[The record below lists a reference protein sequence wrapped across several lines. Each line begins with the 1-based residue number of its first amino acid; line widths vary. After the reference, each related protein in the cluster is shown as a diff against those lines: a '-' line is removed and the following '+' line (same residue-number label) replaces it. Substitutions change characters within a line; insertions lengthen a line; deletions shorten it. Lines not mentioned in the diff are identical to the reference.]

1 MIVLTNKQ
9 LRKIIEDLPRV
20 KRTKKLLNYSV
31 VNDGFP
37 GKFNL
42 SFTEPEMLDEFDSY
56 LNFSHDLI
64 YSKVQPCIRNI
75 DFEKLLED
83 KNDNTHLALFDLADI
98 HGQMILSSNK
108 EMEEKLRISIK
119 HIWNFLT
126 KTMEF
131 LPEQIYI
138 SSCKGGKSKDV
149 TNGRYDIKKEIPKEE
164 LAVKIWREVGVKNIK
179 FTNEET
185 FLSLNMQRPTPWG
198 YRNEIFVKVNGR
210 LLDIATLEYLLY
222 EPIFKNGKIIDI
234 KIGNF
239 LLVVSGVGIERMLV
253 AKNNYKK
260 IIECDHIFPI
270 YEEVLKLARKEDEH
284 KSLIITE
291 SLRAIHRVFTDCKGY
306 SNLSKT
312 RKELIKRYLRALRD
326 NLKYLEIPKEKIK
339 SLLALN
345 SKLQDYYPELKKG
358 EKQTYEDILKYIETL
373 DDLEKRGKLK

>member
-1 MIVLTNKQ
+1 MILTNKQ
-9 LRKIIEDLPRV
+9 LRKIIEKLPRV
-20 KRTKKLLNYSV
+20 KGTKKFHNYSV

-56 LNFSHDLI
+56 INFSHDLI
-64 YSKVQPCIRNI
+64 YSKIQPYIRNI

-83 KNDNTHLALFDLADI
+83 KKDKTHLALFDLADI
-98 HGQMILSSNK
+98 HGQMILSSNEK
-108 EMEEKLRISIK
+108 MEEKLRISIN

-126 KTMEF
+126 KIMGF

-164 LAVKIWREVGVKNIK
+164 LALKVWKEMGVKNIK

-198 YRNEIFVKVNGR
+198 YRNEIFVKVDGR
-210 LLDIATLEYLLY
+210 LLDVATLEYLLF
-222 EPIFKNGKIIDI
+222 EPIFKNNKIVDI
-234 KIGNF
+234 KIGEF
-239 LLVVSGVGIERMLV
+239 LLVVSGVGVERMLV
-253 AKNNYKK
+253 AKNNYEK

-270 YEEVLKLARKEDEH
+270 YEEVLNLAKKKEEH
-284 KSLIITE
+284 KSLIVTE
-291 SLRAIHRVFTDCKGY
+291 SLRTIHRVFTDCAGY
-306 SNLSKT
+306 SNLSRT
-312 RKELIKRYLRALRD
+312 RKELIKKYLRALRD
-326 NLKYLEIPKEKIK
+326 NLKYLEIPKEEIK
-339 SLLALN
+339 DLLSLN
-345 SKLQDYYPELKKG
+345 SKLQNYYPELKKG
-358 EKQTYEDILKYIETL
+358 EKQTYEDILKYIETI